1 MDELHELLKNHQ
13 LTEDAISLYINCIEK
28 AELTKD
34 EIISL
39 VPQLSSE
46 NFIAIINELIN
57 LNLYLQIPS
66 KKPEIPDYYLA
77 IPPFSILLENFSN
90 INEIIL
96 SNQELIKNSI
106 NQVFK
111 GDNKIE
117 LNSAFTQFQMLA
129 KEHTEAITSQKK
141 NFENNMVELGKID
154 ELNKTFDNLNEIVT
168 NLNDA
173 TTTIHQNIRGVA
185 QSQFGNLIKILKTIR
200 TQLGI
205 ELKKV
210 DSKHV
215 DEIVNLVEKVFSSE
229 FKEMVDRFTD
239 TIFSLID
246 LEFQNFETL
255 INQLIYES
263 IKLKVQ
269 EPISSITSNL
279 LKIQND
285 SRMIASNMI
294 NKFDDKLEEI
304 KRILITNKDSIP
316 TNLKN
321 LENLISD
328 NINEIFQDS
337 TNKILELKNIIE
349 NIQSKFAAA
358 PKRQLVA
365 KAGEGLE
372 SQVEPKPGDKVGL
385 LINTALNEL
394 LEKINKLQGY
404 QFSNELQKISDLI
417 TEKAGFSVSSTLHK
431 ISTMVSIYKPKYE
444 NLEIDDVTQIYKA
457 IELWK
462 QEIFSKTGM
471 HL

>member
-77 IPPFSILLENFSN
+77 ISPFSILLENFSN

-154 ELNKTFDNLNEIVT
+154 ELNKTLDNLNEIVT

-321 LENLISD
+321 LENIISD

-431 ISTMVSIYKPKYE
+431 ISTMVSIYKPKYADLD
-444 NLEIDDVTQIYKA
+444 NSDKTQIFTS
-457 IELWK
+457 IESWK